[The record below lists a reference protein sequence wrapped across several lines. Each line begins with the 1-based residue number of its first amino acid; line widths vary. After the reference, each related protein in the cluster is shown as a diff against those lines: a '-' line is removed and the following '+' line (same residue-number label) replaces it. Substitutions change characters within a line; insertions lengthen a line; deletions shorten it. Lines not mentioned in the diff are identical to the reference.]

1 MKNKVNALIV
11 CALISLTMVACHTH
25 THVVGRGAQTGMTE
39 STRQW
44 YAVFGLVPLGNAD
57 TKAMAGGANDY
68 TITTQ
73 TTFIDGLISAITGIV
88 TIDCRT
94 VEVKR

>member
-1 MKNKVNALIV
+1 MKNKINALIV

-39 STRQW
+39 SAKQW
-44 YAVFGLVPLGNAD
+44 YILWGLVPLSNVD

-68 TITTQ
+68 TITT
-73 TTFIDGLISAITGIV
+73 TTSFVDVIIGAFTSIV
-88 TIDCRT
+88 TVDCRT